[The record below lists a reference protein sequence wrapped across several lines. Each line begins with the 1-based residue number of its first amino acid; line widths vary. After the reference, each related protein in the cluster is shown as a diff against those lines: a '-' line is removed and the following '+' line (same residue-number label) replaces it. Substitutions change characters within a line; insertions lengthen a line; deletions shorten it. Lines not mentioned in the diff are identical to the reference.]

1 MVTSAT
7 EAKSGARELGSTGP
21 GSAAPERD
29 RLGEVA
35 ALVGGLVRIQVRVVR
50 LQEAAPA
57 RHELARRTLVRQA
70 EQAEEPLRL
79 VGAWRVG
86 RAPAAPGL
94 GGRLRPALRHTQPPA
109 EVAHDL
115 RVGRIAPP
123 GAREPLAVEAAEEP
137 LQAEAQLGRH
147 APGLRVERHEER
159 VHLALVERAPH
170 GPPRVDGLADPR
182 MEPPEE
188 RSCVGCLLYRH
199 QPAPA
204 REREMASPGALVN
217 GDLLQA
223 SGAPGGA
230 EVAVARRGEY
240 APERHESASAACDA
254 RSPARGSR
262 PPPRLLVGRWRRRA
276 HEPGARPGDRR
287 ASGAEGRARQPAC
300 HRQRGGLLDRLPQ
313 SAGGGAG
320 RARALRRGAGG
331 EARRP
336 PLRARR
342 ASVRG
347 GAPAGRGEPGPGP
360 RAGRDRARG
369 GQSLRAP
376 REGRRRLPGRGRSGE
391 RPRGLAGGRRGGRPG
406 RGRERPHP
414 APVLLD
420 RLADRRADRRDPGA
434 RGQRREGQRDGA
446 RGDQPAPPDLRRVRG
461 AAAGAGRDPRAHGGR
476 GAAGGG
482 LPPRGLG
489 PPRRGHTQLHQQHG
503 RHGERH
509 GAPEGDLPQRER
521 GALARAVRHRD
532 APPRHP
538 PRRRHDSQSRRADGP
553 GREVRLR
560 RAAGRDGRFPPGQRG
575 AGRGR
580 GGGRRAGNRGRR
592 AGGDR
597 GAAAPRPGRAGAG
610 EGGGMSMSASFIR
623 RPVATTLVML
633 AVLLFGAVAYRSL
646 PVSDLP
652 NVDLPTLL
660 VSASL
665 PGASP
670 ETMASSVATPLERQF
685 STIAG
690 LSSMNSVNT
699 LGGTQITLQF
709 DLSRNIDAA
718 AQDVQAAITLAT
730 PLLPPSMPTPPVYR
744 KVNPADQPI
753 LFLALTSPTLPLW
766 TLDEYGET
774 LMAQRISMVGG
785 VAQVQVYGAQKY
797 AVRVRLDPDA
807 LASRGIGIDEVAKA
821 IQGANVNLPT
831 GTLYGS
837 HRAFTVEAT
846 GQLTSA
852 EPYRPVIFAS
862 LRNVSATII
871 PSLALPLSV
880 VGTFAAMQPL
890 GYSLDNLSLMALTLS
905 IGFVVDDAIV
915 ILENIVRHM
924 EMGKA
929 PLEAAY
935 DGAAEIGFTILSMT
949 LSLAAVFI
957 PVLFMPGILG
967 RLFHEFAVTICVA
980 ILISGCVSLTLT
992 PMLCAR
998 YLRPPAEA
1006 RHGRLFAATERAFD
1020 GLLRGYERSLGWVLR
1035 HRPATMGVSL
1045 ALLAVT
1051 GLLFVHVP
1059 KGFIPNEDQG
1069 FVFTV
1074 VEAAEGV
1081 SFEQMTRLQLT
1092 VTDIVRAD
1100 PSVEELFS
1108 SISASSASTGSTL
1121 NQGRMFLHLRP
1132 RAERPSADEVIQGP
1146 RPQPATVPGVRVFM
1160 QVPPI
1165 IRIGGQLTKSLYQF
1179 TLQSP
1184 DTQALYQ
1191 AAPRLEARLR
1201 ALRELQDVTS
1211 DLQIKSPQV
1220 NVVID
1225 RDKASTL
1232 GVSAEQIEDALFDA
1246 YGNRWVSTI
1255 YAPTNQYKVSVEVE
1269 PQYQRDAAA
1278 LSRLYVRSAS
1288 GQLVPLGG

>member
-1 MVTSAT
+1 MTTSPGPKGWLSRVSCCVSIVTSAL
-7 EAKSGARELGSTGP
+7 EAKSGAIYGSVTP
-21 GSAAPERD
+21 LAAPERD

-35 ALVGGLVRIQVRVVR
+35 ALVGGLVGIQVRVVR

-57 RHELARRTLVRQA
+57 GHELARRALVRQA
-70 EQAEEPLRL
+70 EQAEQPFRL
-79 VGAWRVG
+79 VGGRLAG
-86 RAPAAPGL
+86 RAPAPPVL
-94 GGRLRPALRHTQPPA
+94 GGRLRPALRHAQPPA
-109 EVAHDL
+109 EIAQDL

-123 GAREPLAVEAAEEP
+123 GAREPLEVEAAEEP
-137 LQAEAQLGRH
+137 LHAEAQLGRH
-147 APGLRVERHEER
+147 APVLRVERHQQR
-159 VHLALVERAPH
+159 VHLALVERAAHRPTH
-170 GPPRVDGLADPR
+170 VDGLADPR
-182 MEPPEE
+182 MEPAEE
-188 RSCVGCLLYRH
+188 RSCIGCLLHRRR
-199 QPAPA
+199 PRVRA
-204 REREMASPGALVN
+204 RERWLPRTPLSTGIFA
-217 GDLLQA
+217 DA
-223 SGAPGGA
+223 SGAPGG
-230 EVAVARRGEY
+230 VAVARRGEY
-240 APERHESASAACDA
+240 ALERHESGSA
-254 RSPARGSR
+254 RSLACRSR
-262 PPPRLLVGRWRRRA
+262 APLRLLGGRGRRRA
-276 HEPGARPGDRR
+276 RERATARPGDRGAR
-287 ASGAEGRARQPAC
+287 GAEGRAGHPAR
-300 HRQRGGLLDRLPQ
+300 HRQRRGLLDRLLEG
-313 SAGGGAG
+313 AGGGAG
-320 RARALRRGAGG
+320 RARVLRRGAGG

-336 PLRARR
+336 ALRARR
-342 ASVRG
+342 ASLRG

-369 GQSLRAP
+369 SRSLRAP
-376 REGRRRLPGRGRSGE
+376 REGRRRFPGRVRSGT
-391 RPRGLAGGRRGGRPG
+391 RPRGLAGGQRGGRPG
-406 RGRERPHP
+406 RGRERRHP

-420 RLADRRADRRDPGA
+420 HVADRRAHRGDPGA
-434 RGQRREGQRDGA
+434 RGQRREGERDGA
-446 RGDQPAPPDLRRVRG
+446 RRDQPAPPDLRRVRG
-461 AAAGAGRDPRAHGGR
+461 AAAGAGRDPRAPGGR

-482 LPPRGLG
+482 LPPRGRG
-489 PPRRGHTQLHQQHG
+489 PPRGRHAQLHQQHG

-509 GAPEGDLPQRER
+509 GAPEGDLPQHER

-538 PRRRHDSQSRRADGP
+538 ARRRHDPQPRRADGS

-560 RAAGRDGRFPPGQRG
+560 RAAGRDGRLAPGQRG
-575 AGRGR
+575 ADRRPGR
-580 GGGRRAGNRGRR
+580 GRRAGARGGR

-597 GAAAPRPGRAGAG
+597 GAAAPRPRRAGAG
-610 EGGGMSMSASFIR
+610 ERGGGMSISAPFIR

-633 AVLLFGAVAYRSL
+633 AVLLFGVVAYRSL

-660 VSASL
+660 VTASL

-699 LGGTQITLQF
+699 LGGSQITLQF

-718 AQDVQAAITLAT
+718 AQDVQSAITLAT

-774 LMAQRISMVGG
+774 LMAQRISMVSG
-785 VAQVQVYGAQKY
+785 VAQVLVYGAQKY

-852 EPYRPVIFAS
+852 EQYRPVIVTYRNGSPVRLEELGQVIDSVEDDKTASWYGSAERRQRSIVLAVQRQPGTNTVEVADAVTALLPTFKAWLPPSVQVEILFDRSQSIRASVRDVKLTMLAALALVVLVIFAF

-905 IGFVVDDAIV
+905 IWFVVDDAIV

-998 YLRPPAEA
+998 YLRPPAEV
-1006 RHGRLFAATERAFD
+1006 RHGRLFEATERAFD
-1020 GLLRGYERSLGWVLR
+1020 AMLRGYERSLAWVLR

-1045 ALLAVT
+1045 ALLAMT

-1074 VEAAEGV
+1074 AEAAEGV
-1081 SFEQMTRLQLT
+1081 SFEQMTRLQLA

-1100 PSVEELFS
+1100 PSVEELF
-1108 SISASSASTGSTL
+1108 
-1121 NQGRMFLHLRP
+1121 
-1132 RAERPSADEVIQGP
+1132 
-1146 RPQPATVPGVRVFM
+1146 
-1160 QVPPI
+1160 
-1165 IRIGGQLTKSLYQF
+1165 
-1179 TLQSP
+1179 
-1184 DTQALYQ
+1184 
-1191 AAPRLEARLR
+1191 
-1201 ALRELQDVTS
+1201 
-1211 DLQIKSPQV
+1211 
-1220 NVVID
+1220 
-1225 RDKASTL
+1225 
-1232 GVSAEQIEDALFDA
+1232 
-1246 YGNRWVSTI
+1246 
-1255 YAPTNQYKVSVEVE
+1255 
-1269 PQYQRDAAA
+1269 
-1278 LSRLYVRSAS
+1278 
-1288 GQLVPLGG
+1288 